1 MVLDCVRKKRLLDI
15 VKSGLRSRRIMKK
28 TLRNLASV
36 LRLRKIY
43 FAVSMQRLIV
53 EKAWRRILRK
63 SQLQAAITTQRMF
76 RGFLARQKKR
86 ATVMQA
92 ETIRVNSLKDK
103 AARLLQKHA
112 RGKIVR
118 DRLEVVRQAVL
129 YIQGFIKARWLNQL
143 FKTMRAHV
151 IRV

>member
-1 MVLDCVRKKRLLDI
+1 
-15 VKSGLRSRRIMKK
+15 
-28 TLRNLASV
+28 
-36 LRLRKIY
+36 
-43 FAVSMQRLIV
+43 MQRLIV